1 MRMTNDTIHRGR
13 CALRRSREAPASI
26 VHRSLNAMGSRTEGL
41 FANEFRFTGDL
52 TLAWR
57 NFGVFVRGFNR

>member
-1 MRMTNDTIHRGR
+1 MTNNTIHRGR
-13 CALRRSREAPASI
+13 CAMRRSCEAPASI
-26 VHRSLNAMGSRTEGL
+26 VHRSLNSMDSRTEGV
-41 FANEFRFTGDL
+41 FANEFRSTFDL